1 MSEDY
6 QKKFHKRLS
15 VEEIEEGNTLSPKF
29 DKNGLIPC
37 VTTDSVTYEVLMVG
51 YMNAEALVKTI
62 EVGEAF
68 YFSRSRQEVWHKGKT
83 SGLKQKVKEIRI
95 DDDQDSI
102 WLSVDVGGA
111 GASCHVGYKS
121 CFYRSIPSEKEINL
135 DLELKW
141 EEQEKVFDPKEVYG
155 DAPNP
160 TKL

>member
-15 VEEIEEGNTLSPKF
+15 VEEVEEGNTLSPKF
-29 DKNGLIPC
+29 DENGLIPC
-37 VTTDSVTYEVLMVG
+37 VTTDSKTNEVLMIG
-51 YMNAEALVKTI
+51 YMNAESLVKTI
-62 EVGEAF
+62 ESGEAF
-68 YFSRSRQEVWHKGKT
+68 YFSRSRQAVWHKGQT
-83 SGLKQKVKEIRI
+83 SGLTQKVNEIRI

-102 WLSVDVGGA
+102 WLTVDVGGS

-121 CFYRSIPSEKEINL
+121 CFYRSIPSENQINL

-141 EEQEKVFDPKEVYG
+141 EEKEKVFDPVEVYG
-155 DAPNP
+155 DTPNP

>member
-6 QKKFHKRLS
+6 QEKFHKRLS
-15 VEEIEEGNTLSPKF
+15 VEEVEEGITLSPKF
-29 DKNGLIPC
+29 DENGLIPC
-37 VTTDSVTYEVLMVG
+37 VTTDSTTQEVLMVG

-62 EVGEAF
+62 ELGEAF
-68 YFSRSRQEVWHKGKT
+68 YFSRSRKEVWHKGQT
-83 SGLKQKVKEIRI
+83 SGLTQKVKEIRI

-102 WLSVDVGGA
+102 WLSVDVGGS

-121 CFYRSIPSEKEINL
+121 CFYRSIPSEKKINL
-135 DLELKW
+135 DLKLKW

-155 DAPNP
+155 DSPNP

>member
-15 VEEIEEGNTLSPKF
+15 VEEVEEGNTLSPKF
-29 DKNGLIPC
+29 DENGLIPC
-37 VTTDSVTYEVLMVG
+37 VTTDSKTNEVLMIG

-62 EVGEAF
+62 ESGEAF
-68 YFSRSRQEVWHKGKT
+68 YFSRSRQAVWHKGQT
-83 SGLKQKVKEIRI
+83 SGLTQKVNEIRI

-102 WLSVDVGGA
+102 WLTVDVGGS

-121 CFYRSIPSEKEINL
+121 CFYRSIPSENQINL

-141 EEQEKVFDPKEVYG
+141 EEKEKVFDPIEVYG
-155 DAPNP
+155 DTPNP